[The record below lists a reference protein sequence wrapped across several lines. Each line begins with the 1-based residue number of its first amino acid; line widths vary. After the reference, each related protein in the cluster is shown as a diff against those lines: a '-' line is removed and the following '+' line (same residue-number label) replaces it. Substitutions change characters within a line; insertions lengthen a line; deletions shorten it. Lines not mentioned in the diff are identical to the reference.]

1 MKHIRLP
8 RRGLYAKAAA
18 LAALLLT
25 AACGNDTGGMNH
37 GNTGSTGTPTGSAG
51 TVNDADVTFAQNMIP
66 HHRQAVEMGTM
77 AAEKASDPEIKQLAA
92 QIKAAQ
98 DPEIATLT
106 GWLSAWGKPTAP
118 ATGHEGMSMP
128 GMMSDAEMN
137 QLKAASGTDFDRMFA
152 QMMIAH
158 HNGAI
163 QMAKDEQAKGAN
175 TAAKGLAATIERT
188 QSAEI
193 AQLQKI
199 LDRL

>member
-1 MKHIRLP
+1 MRH
-8 RRGLYAKAAA
+8 
-18 LAALLLT
+18 
-25 AACGNDTGGMNH
+25 DTGGMNH
-37 GNTGSTGTPTGSAG
+37 GSTASTGTPTGSAG

-98 DPEIATLT
+98 DPEITTLT
-106 GWLSAWGKPTAP
+106 SWLSAWGKPTAP
-118 ATGHEGMSMP
+118 AIGHESMAMP
-128 GMMSDAEMN
+128 GMMSDAEMAK
-137 QLKAASGTDFDRMFA
+137 LEAASGTDFDRMFA

-163 QMAKDEQAKGAN
+163 QMAKDELAKGAN

-199 LDRL
+199 FDRL